1 MKPINV
7 FSEIGILKK
16 VLVHTPGKEI
26 EYISPQR
33 LDELLF
39 SAILEPK
46 QAREEHKRF
55 IKILEDNGVEVVQL
69 VDLIVETYKHATKE
83 EKNKLIEEWLTEVK
97 PKITESSLRDKIK
110 SHILDQKSILEMI
123 KKMMSGFYA
132 KEINVKSKHE
142 FIVDPIPNLFFT
154 RDPFAT
160 VGDAITIHKMKYKT
174 RQRETLFSKFIFD
187 VHPEYK
193 DVKKYTKRNGKYT
206 IEGGD
211 VFIYNSETL
220 VIGVS
225 ERTEF
230 EVIQQ
235 IAEKLAIE
243 KNTTFK
249 RIFAINIPKMGN
261 LMHLD
266 TWLTMIDYD
275 KFIYSP
281 NMLGEL
287 KIWEITLDSISKKP
301 VKLNIK
307 LEAMLKKIIG
317 VKPILIPVGGHNAS
331 QLDIDLETHFDA
343 TNYLT
348 IAPGVV
354 IGYDRN
360 VKTEAALKEVGVK
373 VLSFEGN
380 QLSLGMGSAR
390 CMSMPLIREDLPLKN
405 KK

>member
-1 MKPINV
+1 MNPINV
-7 FSEIGILKK
+7 FSEIGTLKK

-39 SAILEPK
+39 SAILEPN
-46 QAREEHKRF
+46 QAREEHKSF
-55 IKILEDNGVEVVQL
+55 IKILESNGVEVIQL
-69 VDLIVETYKHATKE
+69 VDLILETYQHATKE
-83 EKNKLIEEWLTEVK
+83 EKDKLIEQWLSEVK
-97 PKITESSLRDKIK
+97 PRIATPELRAKIK
-110 SHILDQKSILEMI
+110 KHILAQKTPREMI
-123 KKMMSGFYA
+123 MKMMSGFYA

-142 FIVDPIPNLFFT
+142 LIVDPIPNLFFT
-154 RDPFAT
+154 RDPFAS
-160 VGDAITIHKMKYKT
+160 VGDGVTIHKMKHKT

-187 VHPEYK
+187 VNPKYK

-211 VFIYNSETL
+211 VFIYNSKTL

-225 ERTEF
+225 ERTQI

-235 IAEKLAIE
+235 IADELSSK

-249 RIFAINIPKMGN
+249 NIFAVHIPHMPN

-266 TWLTMIDYD
+266 TWLTMVDYD

-281 NMLGEL
+281 NMLKEL
-287 KIWEITLDSISKKP
+287 KIWEITLGTSSKKLTKLN
-301 VKLNIK
+301 VKL
-307 LEAMLKKIIG
+307 EVMLKKIIG
-317 VKPILIPVGGHNAS
+317 VKPILIPVGGHDAN

-348 IAPGVV
+348 ISPGVV
-354 IGYDRN
+354 VGYNRN
-360 VKTEAALKEVGVK
+360 VKTEAALKAAGVK

-390 CMSMPLIREDLPLKN
+390 CMSMPLVREDLPT